1 MEMISKLVGFAL
13 RTPAI
18 VLALATT
25 LVITGL
31 YAYDVL
37 DVEAYPN
44 PVPPMVEVITQ
55 PNGWSGEETER
66 YITIPLEI
74 GLSGMPGL
82 SHIRSQSLF
91 GLSDVKCYFNW
102 ETQYKD
108 ARQEVINRLQ
118 FVSLPNGNQ
127 ASLSPWNAIG
137 EIYRYTLEGKGY
149 TLGELKAA
157 EDWILERQWKQVPGV
172 IDVTSYG
179 GETKQYQIGVDP
191 YRLRGHSVTLQQ
203 LITAV
208 QNANQNVG
216 GQRLT
221 MGEQSFDVRG
231 IGLFGGGLALGNA
244 LHDIEDAVITEQKGV
259 PIRVRD
265 VASVEVG
272 HAPRL
277 GMVGKDDQ
285 NDVVQGIVLMRYGG
299 ETPSTLGG
307 VHKRVEHIRASGV
320 LPPGMEIKPYYDR
333 GDLVGLTMHTVLENL
348 VVGIVLV
355 ALTLLLFLGNWRAA
369 LITAL
374 NIPLALL
381 CAFCGLVATG
391 TSANLISLGAV
402 DFGIVVDSTV
412 IMMENIFRHLGPH
425 GQGTMRQRILAA
437 AKEVGTPMSFS
448 TLIIGVAFLPLFT
461 LTGVPGAI
469 FAPMA
474 RTYAF
479 AIGGAI
485 VLALTLTP
493 VLARRFVP
501 AQTEE
506 KENFLMHFL
515 HKIYNPLF
523 DAALRS
529 PWKAMAFRML
539 PIFGVVILFPLL
551 GREFM
556 PKLEEGNFWIRV
568 TLPMS
573 ISLEQSA
580 SYVPRMRD
588 ILRGCPKDRALPCT
602 DQNRKHPEVVHV
614 VSQLGRPDDGTDVT
628 GFFNIEFFAPLKP
641 FDEWQKG
648 LTKEKLTDELQAELQ
663 AEFPGAIFG
672 FSQYI
677 NDNVEEAVAGV
688 KGENSVKVFGP
699 DLRENERIAHEIVKV
714 METVPGVK
722 DLGVFHSLGQPN
734 VKITPDRRACSRYGL
749 NTGDVD
755 AVIQA
760 AIGGQA
766 VTQVYE
772 GEKMFDLTVRWLPE
786 YRQSLEAISEI
797 TVATPDGNNI
807 PLAQIAT
814 IEEVD
819 GPATVYREDGSRYA
833 PVKFS
838 VRGRDLASTINEAK
852 DKINRLVKRPYNTHL
867 EWEGEMQELEAA
879 ERRLSIIVPLTLIL
893 ISFLVYT
900 SVKNWVDT
908 LIVLVDIPVACTG
921 GVLALLVTRHNFS
934 VSAAMGFVSVFG
946 IAVQDALLMVNYF
959 QQLRA
964 EGLSIEKA
972 AREAS
977 EKRFRPVLMTTLV
990 ATLGLL
996 PAALSTGIG
1005 SQSQKPL
1012 AIVVI
1017 GGSLELAI
1025 LTRLLQPP
1033 LMVLAH
1039 RWRERR
1045 LARRAARSKDRT
1057 AEPEE
1062 EAADDPGVRDPYDR
1076 EER

>member
-1 MEMISKLVGFAL
+1 MIAKLVNFAL
-13 RTPAI
+13 NNPFI
-18 VLALATT
+18 VTAMAVLLMC
-25 LVITGL
+25 VGL
-31 YAYDVL
+31 YSYDVL

-44 PVPPMVEVITQ
+44 PVPPLVEVITQ

-66 YITIPLEI
+66 YVTIPLEV

-82 SHIRSQSLF
+82 THIRSQSLF

-102 ETQYKD
+102 DTRYVD

-118 FVSLPNGNQ
+118 FVQLPNNNQ
-127 ASLSPWNAIG
+127 ATLSPWNAIG
-137 EIYRYTLEGKGY
+137 EVYRYTLEGKGY

-157 EDWILERQWKQVPGV
+157 EDWIMERQWRQVPGV

-179 GETKQYQIGVDP
+179 GETKQYQIAVDP
-191 YRLRGHSVTLQQ
+191 FRLRGHGVSLQQ
-203 LITAV
+203 VVTAV
-208 QNANQNVG
+208 QNGNQNVG

-231 IGLFGGGLALGNA
+231 IGLFGGGETLGNA
-244 LHDIEDAVITEQKGV
+244 LHDIEDVVVVEQKGV
-259 PIRVRD
+259 PVRVRD
-265 VASVEVG
+265 VASVDVG

-277 GMVGKDDQ
+277 GMVGKDDKD
-285 NDVVQGIVLMRYGG
+285 DVVQGIVLMRYGG
-299 ETPSTLGG
+299 ETPPTLEGI
-307 VHKRVEHIRASGV
+307 HKRLEHIKEANV
-320 LPPGMEIKPYYDR
+320 LPPGMEIKTYYDR
-333 GDLVGLTMHTVLENL
+333 GDLVGITMHTVLENL
-348 VVGIVLV
+348 TVGIVLV

-381 CAFCGLVATG
+381 CAFCGLVGTN

-425 GQGTMRQRILAA
+425 GRGTMGERIMAA
-437 AKEVGTPMSFS
+437 AREVGTPMTFS

-485 VLALTLTP
+485 CLALTLTP
-493 VLARRFVP
+493 VLARRFIP

-515 HKIYNPLF
+515 HRVYNPLF
-523 DAALRS
+523 DAALRW
-529 PWKAMAFRML
+529 PKQAMVLRII
-539 PIFGVVILFPLL
+539 PIGACVVLFPLL
-551 GREFM
+551 GGEFM
-556 PKLEEGNFWIRV
+556 PKLEEGNFWIRA

-573 ISLEQSA
+573 ISFEES
-580 SYVPRMRD
+580 SSFVPRMRD
-588 ILRGCPKDRALPCT
+588 ILRGCPKDKTIACT
-602 DQNRKHPEVVHV
+602 EQNRTHPEVLHV

-628 GFFNIEFFAPLKP
+628 GFSNIEFFAPLKP
-641 FDEWQKG
+641 FDEWEKG
-648 LTKEKLTDELQAELQ
+648 QTKEKLTDELQAELA
-663 AEFPGAIFG
+663 AEFPGAVFG

-699 DLRENERIAHEIVKV
+699 SLKENERIAGQIVKV
-714 METVPGVK
+714 MEDVRGVK

-734 VKITPDRRACSRYGL
+734 IKITPDRRALARYGL

-772 GEKMFDLTVRWLPE
+772 GEELFDLTVRWLPE
-786 YRQSLEAISEI
+786 YRASIEAISEI

-807 PLAQIAT
+807 PLAQIAK

-819 GPATVYREDGSRYA
+819 GPATVYRADGSRYA

-838 VRGRDLASTINEAK
+838 VRGRDLASTITEAQARIAK
-852 DKINRLVKRPYNTHL
+852 EIKLPYNTHL
-867 EWEGEMQELEAA
+867 EWEGEMKELESAMK
-879 ERRLSIIVPLTLIL
+879 RLSIILPLTLLL
-893 ISFLVYT
+893 ISFLVFMA
-900 SVKNWVDT
+900 VKNWVDT
-908 LIVLVDIPVACTG
+908 LIVMIDVPVACTG
-921 GVLALLVTRHNFS
+921 GVLALLLAKMNFS
-934 VSAAMGFVSVFG
+934 VSAAMGFVSIFG
-946 IAVQDALLMVNYF
+946 IAVQDALLMVSYF
-959 QQLRA
+959 QQLRGTGMA
-964 EGLSIEKA
+964 IEKA

-990 ATLGLL
+990 ATLGLT
-996 PAALSTGIG
+996 PAALSHGIG
-1005 SQSQKPL
+1005 SESQKPL
-1012 AIVVI
+1012 AVVVI
-1017 GGSLELAI
+1017 GGSLVLAI
-1025 LTRLLQPP
+1025 LTRVLQPP
-1033 LMVLAH
+1033 LMVVAH
-1039 RWRERR
+1039 HWLEQR
-1045 LARRAARSKDRT
+1045 LARKLAKEARH
-1057 AEPEE
+1057 
-1062 EAADDPGVRDPYDR
+1062 
-1076 EER
+1076 